1 MDNMNVKMQKG
12 SGWGMLIL
20 VVLLWTSCMGEGG
33 HLVRYSSRRAVVQES
48 PWKSLYVTDDSIPE
62 GYLISSSDLEGR
74 EELKA
79 GDCCV
84 VEYRVDFAEQ
94 YKDGVYAA
102 EILRCDLLPKWYLS
116 PQMTD
121 TAAIL
126 VNEQFSTPIFT
137 KGQYMKGRY
146 FLDVQF
152 KQHQD
157 SRQDLVELSYNP
169 KEVLQIGENG
179 QRVYNLYLRAWKEG
193 IDDSTKVNSKVVPT
207 AFVIEDFMEETG
219 RKEMELGNE
228 TLNFVINYPQR
239 FNTDTTACIWAASDT
254 VSIRLD

>member
-1 MDNMNVKMQKG
+1 MNVKMQKLG
-12 SGWGMLIL
+12 GWGVLIL

-33 HLVRYSSRRAVVQES
+33 HLVRYSSRKAVVQEN

-74 EELKA
+74 EDLKA

-102 EILRCDLLPKWYLS
+102 EILRCDLLPKWLLS

-126 VNEQFSTPIFT
+126 VNEQFPTPLFS
-137 KGQYMKGRY
+137 KGKYMKGRY
-146 FLDVQF
+146 FMDVQF
-152 KQHQD
+152 KEHQD
-157 SRQDLVELSYNP
+157 SRQDLLELSYNP
-169 KEVLQIGENG
+169 KEELRIGEDG
-179 QRVYNLYLRAWKEG
+179 IRVYNLYLRAWKEG
-193 IDDSTKVNSKVVPT
+193 IDDSTKVSSRVVPT
-207 AFVIEDFMEETG
+207 AFVIEDFAEETG
-219 RKEMELGNE
+219 RREKELGYE

-239 FNTDTTACIWAASDT
+239 FNTDTTGCIWAITDT